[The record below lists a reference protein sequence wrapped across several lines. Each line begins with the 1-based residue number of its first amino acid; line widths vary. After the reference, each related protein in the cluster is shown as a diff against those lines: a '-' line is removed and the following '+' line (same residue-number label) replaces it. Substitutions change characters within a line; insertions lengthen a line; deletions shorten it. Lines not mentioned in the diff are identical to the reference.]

1 MISPSDSQVAA
12 RAAEYVRLH
21 PGCIQSNVIEHIM
34 RGRSYG
40 WARRRVHWAIDA
52 GLIVARRD
60 GNLLYLYPPGP
71 GGQEAGR
78 DG

>member
-34 RGRSYG
+34 SGRSYG
-40 WARRRVHWAIDA
+40 WARRHVHWAIDA

-60 GNLLYLYPPGP
+60 GNLLYLYPPDP